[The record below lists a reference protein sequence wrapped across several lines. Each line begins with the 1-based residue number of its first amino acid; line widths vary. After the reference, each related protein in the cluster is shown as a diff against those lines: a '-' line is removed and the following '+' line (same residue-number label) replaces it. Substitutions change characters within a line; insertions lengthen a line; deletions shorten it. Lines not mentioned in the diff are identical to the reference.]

1 MKYTSKPLKFT
12 MGTCR
17 CLAPV
22 GMLVMFT
29 DFSSG
34 MPLLPPAVTRGG
46 TTTIITIIS
55 GTETKGKYPLPRG
68 GTAVGGAASYD
79 TTSRTHYWW
88 HK

>member
-1 MKYTSKPLKFT
+1 MKYTSKPLEFT

-29 DFSSG
+29 G
-34 MPLLPPAVTRGG
+34 TGGGVPLLPPVVTRGG

-55 GTETKGKYPLPRG
+55 GTDTKG
-68 GTAVGGAASYD
+68 
-79 TTSRTHYWW
+79 TTSSIHY
-88 HK
+88 